1 MTPMLKRLLVI
12 AAIFVVALLVLNMG
26 EYAPYA
32 AHSVFASTPAEGFDG
47 ASANVG
53 DLREAADAAEKKVK
67 DLVHPA
73 QTVSEMPQS
82 STLQTESFAAMDSD
96 LWSAASATRSR
107 TYGVLSDVAAAAP
120 IDKFSQVTTFNAV
133 DDGKNGCHSAGLT
146 TDRGMMCLPPE
157 LLSLL
162 QTRGGNATGG
172 DLHIEHVPADSSAW
186 SSSSYQ

>member
-1 MTPMLKRLLVI
+1 MLKRLLLI

-26 EYAPYA
+26 DYAPYA

-47 ASANVG
+47 ASAAANVS
-53 DLREAADAAEKKVK
+53 DLHEAAEAAEKKVK

-73 QTVSEMPQS
+73 KTVSEIPES
-82 STLQTESFAAMDSD
+82 STLQTESFAAMDSN
-96 LWSAASATRSR
+96 LWSAANATSSL
-107 TYGVLSDVAAAAP
+107 TFGVLSDAAAAAP

-146 TDRGMMCLPPE
+146 TDRGMMCLSPE

-172 DLHIEHVPADSSAW
+172 DLHIEHVPSK
-186 SSSSYQ
+186 